1 MILRRELAIFVAG
14 IAVFGLANSRA
25 AQSEEKFKT
34 HLGLVAL
41 DTAMRATIAGS
52 GSVTATLTGNKL
64 TVSGTFEG
72 LVSPAT
78 TAHIHLSRVT
88 GIRGPA
94 ILDLT
99 ASPATSGSISG
110 TFELTAEQV
119 ESLKTGKFYIQLNS
133 QKAPEGNLWGWLM
146 H

>member
-88 GIRGPA
+88 GIRG
-94 ILDLT
+94 
-99 ASPATSGSISG
+99 S
-110 TFELTAEQV
+110 
-119 ESLKTGKFYIQLNS
+119 
-133 QKAPEGNLWGWLM
+133 
-146 H
+146 